1 MFLTAQGGFLGPF
14 AWVFGKLFNFVY
26 NLLAD
31 DSGIANLGICI
42 IIFTVI
48 VKILIFPLTFKQQ
61 KSAKI
66 NMMLQ
71 PEISKIQKKYKDR
84 KDQESMMKQNAEVQA
99 VYDKYGTS
107 MTNGCLPMLIQ
118 LPIIYALYRVIQNV
132 PAYVN
137 EIKAMYTPIAEKIL
151 ESQGDKIGSFFTDF
165 IDENKISAA
174 NYAMRQFNDVVKGGA
189 DISINNVID
198 VISKFGVSHLQI
210 LEDTLHLNVDQ
221 NIQSIEKVYSFF
233 AGINISEAPGYH
245 LSPALI
251 VPLAS
256 ALFQFL
262 AMKVGTASN
271 GQQQNDQAAS
281 MMKSMQI
288 MMPVMSAI
296 ICITMPVY
304 IGIYWAISALISAV
318 TQIFVNMYYDHVDME
333 ELLNKQL
340 QMAEEKRKKNGGK
353 KSFMQR
359 MMEESQQQQEE
370 LQKQQ
375 AIRKNSS
382 SSLRN
387 YVPSEEAKKAAED
400 KKNKQYKNGSIGA
413 KANIMLNYNGQKNKE
428 ES

>member
-26 NLLAD
+26 NLLAN

-71 PEISKIQKKYKDR
+71 PEIAKIQKKYKDR

-132 PAYVN
+132 PAYVHS
-137 EIKAMYTPIAEKIL
+137 IKEMYTPIAEGIL
-151 ESQGDKIGSFFTDF
+151 ESQGDKIGTFFTEF
-165 IDENKISAA
+165 LDENKISAA
-174 NYAMRQFNDVVKGGA
+174 SYAMKQFNELVKNGS
-189 DISINNVID
+189 DIGINNVID

-210 LEDTLHLNVDQ
+210 VSDTLHLSVDQ
-221 NIQSIEKVYSFF
+221 SIQSIEKVYTFF
-233 AGINISEAPGYH
+233 GGINISEAPGYH
-245 LSPALI
+245 LTPALI

-262 AMKVGTASN
+262 AMKVGSN
-271 GQQQNDQAAS
+271 GQQQGDAASAS

-288 MMPVMSAI
+288 MMPGMSFI
-296 ICITMPVY
+296 FCITMPVY
-304 IGIYWAISALISAV
+304 IGIYWAISALISAL
-318 TQIFVNMYYDHVDME
+318 TQVFVNMYYDHVDME
-333 ELLNKQL
+333 ELLKKQL
-340 QMAEEKRKKNGGK
+340 EMAEEKRKKRGGK

-387 YVPSEEAKKAAED
+387 YVPSEEAKKAVEG
-400 KKNKQYKNGSIGA
+400 KKDRQYKSGSIGA
-413 KANIMLNYNGQKNKE
+413 KANIMLNYNGQRNKE